1 MKCGVF
7 MPLYGH
13 CQLIAWQGGAEL
25 LCWAAQSGW
34 LGESLSLH
42 LPAHWQAIHC
52 ESFPAAAF
60 ISHRR
65 APRYSNSALVSW
77 APVCRAPV
85 TPEHLRGPTAEGF
98 HGMAGASGSSTA
110 AQVRVLVEEGGASFD
125 VRDGYSMDP
134 LDEAMRHRHE
144 DIAALLQSC
153 GALIGG
159 RAPL

>member
-1 MKCGVF
+1 M
-7 MPLYGH
+7 
-13 CQLIAWQGGAEL
+13 L
-25 LCWAAQSGW
+25 LANPTPFCCPG
-34 LGESLSLH
+34 
-42 LPAHWQAIHC
+42 LPAAVLLL
-52 ESFPAAAF
+52 
-60 ISHRR
+60 HR
-65 APRYSNSALVSW
+65 STSGV
-77 APVCRAPV
+77 
-85 TPEHLRGPTAEGF
+85 LRLKGL
-98 HGMAGASGSSTA
+98 MAWSGSSTA